1 MNWLIQLDVVIFLS
15 VWVENAYKL
24 VLKVQFS
31 GFFLEAD
38 VNLTQDRLII
48 KDKHV
53 FLSFNIV
60 ICFIKGCFSYAPSY
74 LEYNEQQTTAAPASV
89 GQSAMSF
96 ASQRQRDAD
105 LFLHP
110 AHEKNELR
118 NEEPNSFF

>member
-1 MNWLIQLDVVIFLS
+1 MVFFVFDIVIFVIYLIS
-15 VWVENAYKL
+15 P
-24 VLKVQFS
+24 S
-31 GFFLEAD
+31 SLEW
-38 VNLTQDRLII
+38 
-48 KDKHV
+48 
-53 FLSFNIV
+53 
-60 ICFIKGCFSYAPSY
+60 
-74 LEYNEQQTTAAPASV
+74 NEQQTPATPASV

>member
-1 MNWLIQLDVVIFLS
+1 M
-15 VWVENAYKL
+15 
-24 VLKVQFS
+24 QFS
-31 GFFLEAD
+31 GLFLEVD
-38 VNLTQDRLII
+38 VNLTQDMLII

-96 ASQRQRDAD
+96 ASQRQCEAD
-105 LFLHP
+105 LLSHP
-110 AHEKNELR
+110 AHEELR
-118 NEEPNSFF
+118 NDDNVLVSYFNSNTVG